1 MPGVQAAFSIG
12 YERSST
18 GGIVLKLTIWCKD
31 FKESPGISVPLIVP
45 GDLEIFK
52 AIWLFNLT
60 NSSGLEQEFSRKG
73 QELCLKHFLEPLSWL
88 CSNRFF
94 HQVLTKV
101 SESLQL

>member
-31 FKESPGISVPLIVP
+31 FKETPGISVPLIVP

-52 AIWLFNLT
+52 AIWLFNLP
-60 NSSGLEQEFSRKG
+60 NSSGAG
-73 QELCLKHFLEPLSWL
+73 VLS
-88 CSNRFF
+88 
-94 HQVLTKV
+94 
-101 SESLQL
+101 